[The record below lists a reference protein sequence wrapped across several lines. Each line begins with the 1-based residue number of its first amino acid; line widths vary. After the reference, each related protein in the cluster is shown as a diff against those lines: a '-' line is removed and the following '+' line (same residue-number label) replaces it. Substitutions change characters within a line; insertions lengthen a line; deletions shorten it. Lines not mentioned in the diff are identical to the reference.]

1 MPRPFNMIAWRRV
14 GKSGGFACAAR
25 FLLVRREPIAYS
37 SRMPIA
43 ALSDEEIRSRLA
55 ERPGWEHRGDRIAR
69 TFRFGSFAEAFG
81 WMTSVA
87 IVADKLDHHPEWRNV
102 YSRVEVELTT
112 HDAGGLSERDFTLA
126 RAMDELA
133 GSDA

>member
-1 MPRPFNMIAWRRV
+1 
-14 GKSGGFACAAR
+14 
-25 FLLVRREPIAYS
+25 
-37 SRMPIA
+37 MPIA
-43 ALSDEEIRSRLA
+43 ALSADEIASRLA
-55 ERPGWEHRGDRIAR
+55 ERPAWEHRGDRIAR
-69 TFRFGSFAEAFG
+69 RFQFGSFAEAFG

-112 HDAGGLSERDFTLA
+112 HDAGGLSESDFELA

-133 GSDA
+133 GAGS